1 MTDNGFSMANLSE
14 PTSDTPTLKF
24 AELHCLT
31 NFSFLRAASHPQEQI
46 RRASELG
53 YTALA
58 ITDECSVAGVVRA
71 WRENR
76 NQANPIKL
84 IVGSEFHVHGHTLVL
99 LVRNSKGYRQLC
111 QLITRMRRRAD
122 KGHYDARLND
132 FSSDSTHDCL
142 CLVLPPRFGDS
153 SPVLKHLS
161 QHFRQ
166 RLWLLADNS
175 LDNNSPDHLNRIT
188 QLAADFQLPVV
199 ASSHPVMHIPER
211 KMLHD
216 CLTAIRENQ
225 SIEQV
230 RHLLKPNAENHL
242 RSLKKL
248 TRIFPADWL
257 HNTQIIA
264 DQCGFELDSICY
276 NYPKDVLP
284 GQYTAP
290 DYLRLLVKQGVQRR
304 FGSDVEPEI
313 WQTIE
318 KELALIRLKD
328 FEHYFLTVYDIVR
341 FARSKGILCQG
352 RGSGANSVVCYV
364 LGITE
369 VNPREA
375 SLLFERFISEGRT
388 DPPDIDVD
396 FEHERREEV
405 IQYLYEKY
413 GRKRAAL
420 AATVITYR
428 RKSALRDVAK
438 ALGIQVDLLEQKIA
452 NFGWRYRSKDWIDEI
467 INDGLGLSAY
477 QIDVF
482 KSLLV
487 QISGF
492 PRHLSQHVGGF
503 VLTEGSVADLVP
515 IENASMAERT
525 VIQWDKDD
533 LEALNLMKVDILA
546 LGMLSAVRKSFDYIR
561 DFHQQPIRIQDID
574 RNDADVFRM
583 IQKADTVGVFQIE
596 SRAQMSML
604 PRLKPTCYYDLV
616 VQVAIVRPGPIHGD
630 MVHPYLLRREGKEA
644 VHYPKPELKPILER
658 TYGVPIFQE
667 QVIQLAMVA
676 ADFSATEADNLRRSM
691 ASWKKTGHM
700 GALHGK
706 LSEEMLKR
714 GYPQDYIDRINRQIE
729 GFGEYGFPESHAAGF
744 ALIAYVSCWL
754 KYHYPAAFCC
764 ALLNSLPMGFYS
776 ASQLVQDVQRHG
788 VTVRPVDINHSDWN
802 STLEAD
808 TDSTG
813 HAAIRLG
820 LRRVKG
826 LSESAAISLLLYRPA
841 QGYQHLRELEK
852 IPGLHKGDMEA
863 LATADALKTI
873 AGHRFQARWQAA
885 AVHPQNDLL
894 SDAFDDDHTALDA
907 PDDYENLV
915 EDQDSVGLSLRTHL
929 VKLLRERDMLPCT
942 PTADQLLTLAKE
954 AQAKRTGNPDDKVK
968 VPIVVSGLITNRQM
982 PKTATGVTFVTLED
996 HTGNINLIVWLPVA
1010 QKHMKTLTTE
1020 KLVVVRGVLEKAPD
1034 NDVIHVIA
1042 EEFRGYSELVTEFN
1056 QGSRN
1061 YH

>member
-1 MTDNGFSMANLSE
+1 MANSSE
-14 PTSDTPTLKF
+14 TDLGF
-24 AELHCLT
+24 AELHCLS
-31 NFSFLRAASHPQEQI
+31 NFSFLRAASHPQELI

-53 YTALA
+53 YRALA
-58 ITDECSVAGVVRA
+58 VTDECSVAGVVRA
-71 WRENR
+71 WRERKDNELD
-76 NQANPIKL
+76 IKL
-84 IVGSEFHVHGHTLVL
+84 IVGSEFLVDGHTLVL
-99 LVRNSKGYRQLC
+99 LARNNEGYRQLC
-111 QLITRMRRRAD
+111 QLITRMRRRAE
-122 KGHYDARLND
+122 KGQYDARLHD
-132 FSSDSTHDCL
+132 FQQTSTSDCL
-142 CLVLPPRFGDS
+142 CLYLPPRHGD
-153 SPVLKHLS
+153 VRATLQHLCH
-161 QHFRQ
+161 QFEK

-175 LDNNSPDHLNRIT
+175 LDNDAPRLRERVE
-188 QLAADFQLPVV
+188 QLAEDYQLPIV
-199 ASSHPVMHIPER
+199 ASSHVQMHIPER
-211 KMLHD
+211 KKLHD
-216 CLTAIRENQ
+216 CLTAIRANQ
-225 SIEQV
+225 PIEAI
-230 RHLLKPNAENHL
+230 RHQLKPNAENHL

-248 TRIFPADWL
+248 AHIFPADWL
-257 HNTQIIA
+257 HNSVHIA
-264 DQCGFELDSICY
+264 DQCQFELDSIRY
-276 NYPKDVLP
+276 RYPKDVLP
-284 GQYTAP
+284 GQYSAGE
-290 DYLRLLVKQGVQRR
+290 YLRLLVKQGVQRR
-304 FGSDVEPEI
+304 FGSQVEAELWKRI
-313 WQTIE
+313 DT
-318 KELALIRLKD
+318 ELALIKLKG

-341 FARSKGILCQG
+341 FARSRGILCQG

-375 SLLFERFISEGRT
+375 SLLFERFISEGRK

-396 FEHERREEV
+396 FEHERREEI

-438 ALGIQVDLLEQKIA
+438 ALGIQVDLLDQKIA
-452 NFGWRYRSKDWIDEI
+452 NYGWRYRSKDWIDEI

-477 QIDVF
+477 QIDIF
-482 KSLLV
+482 KTLLKE
-487 QISGF
+487 ISSF

-503 VLTEGSVADLVP
+503 VITEGVVADLVP
-515 IENASMAERT
+515 IENASMADRT

-533 LEALNLMKVDILA
+533 LESLSLMKVDILA
-546 LGMLSAVRKSFDYIR
+546 LGMLSAVRKSLDLIR
-561 DFHQQPIRIQDID
+561 DFHQQPIQIQDID
-574 RNDADVFRM
+574 RDDADVFRM

-604 PRLKPTCYYDLV
+604 PRLKPHCYYDLV

-630 MVHPYLLRREGKEA
+630 MVHPYLLRREGKEP
-644 VHYPKPELKPILER
+644 VVYPKPELKEVLER

-667 QVIQLAMVA
+667 QVIKLAMVA
-676 ADFSATEADNLRRSM
+676 ADFNGTEADELRRSM

-700 GALHGK
+700 SHLHAK
-706 LSEEMLKR
+706 LSEKMLAN

-744 ALIAYVSCWL
+744 ALIAYVSSWL
-754 KYHYPAAFCC
+754 KCHYPAAFCC

-788 VTVRPVDINHSDWN
+788 VKVRPVDINHSDWD
-802 STLEAD
+802 STLEPD
-808 TDSTG
+808 NTSTG
-813 HAAIRLG
+813 DAALRLG

-826 LSESAAISLLLYRPA
+826 LSEQAAISLLLYRPA
-841 QGYQHLRELEK
+841 DGFQSLRQLEK
-852 IPGLHKGDMEA
+852 IPGLHKGDIEA
-863 LATADALKTI
+863 LASADALAGI

-885 AVHPQNDLL
+885 AMHPQNDLL
-894 SDAFDDDHTALDA
+894 SDAFDNDDTALPA
-907 PDDYENLV
+907 PDDYDNLV

-929 VKLLRERDMLPCT
+929 VRLLRERDMLPDT
-942 PTADQLLTLAKE
+942 PTADQLLALANE
-954 AQAKRTGNPDDKVK
+954 AQRQRRGNPDDKIK

-1010 QKHMKTLTTE
+1010 QKYMKILTTE
-1020 KLVVVRGVLEKAPD
+1020 KLVVVRGVLEKSPD
-1034 NDVIHVIA
+1034 NDVVHVIA
-1042 EEFRGYSELVTEFN
+1042 EEFKGYSELVADFK

>member
-1 MTDNGFSMANLSE
+1 MANLSDSAAVSE
-14 PTSDTPTLKF
+14 TLHF

-46 RRASELG
+46 RRAAELG
-53 YTALA
+53 YSALA

-71 WRENR
+71 WRER
-76 NQANPIKL
+76 NDHKLPIRL
-84 IVGSEFHVHGHTLVL
+84 IIGSEFQVDGHTLVL
-99 LVRNSKGYRQLC
+99 LARNGRGYKQLC
-111 QLITRMRRRAD
+111 QLITRMRRRAE
-122 KGHYDARLND
+122 KGFYDARLTD
-132 FSSDSTHDCL
+132 FNRDSTDDCL
-142 CLVLPPRFGDS
+142 CLVLLPRYGNS
-153 SPVLKHLS
+153 TALLRHLGV
-161 QHFRQ
+161 HFPD

-175 LDNNSPDHLNRIT
+175 LDNDSTDALARTTRLAEQFALNI
-188 QLAADFQLPVV
+188 A
-199 ASSHPVMHIPER
+199 ASSHVLMHIPER

-216 CLTAIRENQ
+216 CLTAIKANQ
-225 SIEQV
+225 SIEQS

-248 TRIFPADWL
+248 TRIFPAEWL
-257 HNTQIIA
+257 HNTQRIA
-264 DQCGFELDSICY
+264 EQCRFELDTICY
-276 NYPKDVLP
+276 NYPKDILP
-284 GQYTAP
+284 GQYKAD
-290 DYLRLLVKQGVQRR
+290 DYLRLLVRQGVQRR
-304 FGSDVEPEI
+304 FGSTVEPEI
-313 WQTIE
+313 LATIE
-318 KELALIRLKD
+318 KELTLIRKKNY
-328 FEHYFLTVYDIVR
+328 EHYFLTVYDIVR
-341 FARSKGILCQG
+341 FARSRGILCQG

-375 SLLFERFISEGRT
+375 SLLFERFISEGRV

-428 RKSALRDVAK
+428 RKSALRDVAR

-452 NFGWRYRSKDWIDEI
+452 NFGWRYRSRNWIDEI

-477 QIDVF
+477 QIDIF
-482 KSLLV
+482 KRLLTE
-487 QISGF
+487 ISGF

-503 VLTEGSVADLVP
+503 VLTEGAVSDLVP
-515 IENASMAERT
+515 IENATMADRT

-533 LEALNLMKVDILA
+533 LEALKLMKVDILA
-546 LGMLSAVRKSFDYIR
+546 LGMLSAVRKTLDYIR
-561 DFHQQPIRIQDID
+561 DIHKTPIRIQDINRD
-574 RNDADVFRM
+574 DADVFRM

-604 PRLKPTCYYDLV
+604 PRLKPKCYYDLV

-630 MVHPYLLRREGKEA
+630 MVHPYLLRRERKEPID
-644 VHYPKPELKPILER
+644 YPKPELKPVLER

-676 ADFSATEADNLRRSM
+676 ADFSATEADELRRSM

-700 GALHGK
+700 SHLHAK
-706 LSEEMLKR
+706 LSEKMLEN
-714 GYPQDYIDRINRQIE
+714 GYPQDYVERINRQIE

-744 ALIAYVSCWL
+744 ALIAYVSSWL
-754 KYHYPAAFCC
+754 KHHYPAAFCC
-764 ALLNSLPMGFYS
+764 ALLNSLPMGFYT

-788 VTVRPVDINHSDWN
+788 VTVLPVDINHSDW
-802 STLEAD
+802 
-808 TDSTG
+808 DSSLDHHG
-813 HAAIRLG
+813 GDVALRLG

-826 LSESAAISLLLYRPA
+826 LSERAGISLLLYRPDD
-841 QGYQHLRELEK
+841 GFNHLRQLET
-852 IPGLHKGDMEA
+852 IPGLSQGDLEA
-863 LATADALKTI
+863 LASADALTTI

-885 AVHPQNDLL
+885 AAHPQNDLL
-894 SDAFDDDHTALDA
+894 SDAFDDDRVELDA

-915 EDQDSVGLSLRTHL
+915 EDQDSIGLSLRTHL
-929 VKLLRERDMLPCT
+929 VKLLRDRQMLPLT
-942 PTADQLLTLAKE
+942 PTADQLLAIAND
-954 AQAKRTGNPDDKVK
+954 AQRSRKGNPDDKVK
-968 VPIVVSGLITNRQM
+968 TPIVVAGLITNRQM

-1010 QKHMKTLTTE
+1010 QKYMKTLTTE
-1020 KLVVVRGVLEKAPD
+1020 KLVVVKGVLEKAPD

-1042 EEFRGYSELVTEFN
+1042 EDIKGYSELIADFN
-1056 QGSRN
+1056 QDSRN